1 MVGSTDVANWI
12 ADASTKNNAKDTMK
26 ARLFLQH
33 DFNIT
38 YHIVP
43 FQIPILFV

>member
-12 ADASTKNNAKDTMK
+12 ADASTKNNAKDNESKIFSFVMTST
-26 ARLFLQH
+26 F
-33 DFNIT
+33 T

-43 FQIPILFV
+43 FQISILFV